1 MVRDVVIFDTTLRDG
16 EQAPGNSMTPDAKL
30 RLARQLDKLGVDVIE
45 AGFPSA
51 SEGDF
56 SGVRAIAEAVRRP
69 IIAALARCHDLDIDR
84 AGEALRPAARG
95 RIHVFIATSAL
106 HLEHKLRLTREQCLE
121 RARAAVGRA
130 KGFTD
135 DVEFSAEDATR
146 TDLDFLCQVVA
157 VAIDAGATTIN
168 LPDTVG
174 YATPGEYAAM
184 FRTVRERVPGS
195 DRVAFSAHC
204 HDDLGLAVA
213 NSFAAIEAGATQVEC
228 TINGIGERAGNAAL
242 EEIVVAARVRPQ
254 AVAFRCRV
262 HTPEL
267 FRTSQLLSHVTGIFP
282 QPNKAVVG
290 RNAFAHEAGIHQHG
304 MIQNGLTYEIIRPE
318 EVGVP
323 RSTLVLGKHSGRH
336 ALERRYHQ
344 LGYEPDEATLDT
356 LYQEFTALAD
366 KKREILDEDLLA
378 LLHGRFHDAPESYR
392 LGHLHVT
399 CGTVAAS
406 AEVSLSGP
414 WGKARERS
422 ATGTGNGPIAAA
434 FAAVG
439 EIVGRKIEVLNLTVQ
454 SVTPGRDSLGQVLVQ
469 VNVDGKSLS
478 GHGAS
483 TDIVEASTRAL
494 IHALNKAGH
503 ADELEGQSLSAAYFW
518 GV

>member
-1 MVRDVVIFDTTLRDG
+1 MGRDVVIFDTTLRDG
-16 EQAPGNSMTPDAKL
+16 EQAPGNSMTPEAKL
-30 RLARQLDKLGVDVIE
+30 RLAHQLDRLGVDVIE

-56 SGVRAIAEAVRRP
+56 SGVRAIAEAVQRP
-69 IIAALARCHDLDIDR
+69 VIAALARCHDRDIDR

-95 RIHVFIATSAL
+95 RIHVFIATSDL
-106 HLEHKLRLTREQCLE
+106 HLEHKLRLTRDQCLE
-121 RARAAVGRA
+121 RARAAVQRA
-130 KGFTD
+130 RGFTD

-146 TDLDFLCQVVA
+146 TDLEFLCRVVET
-157 VAIDAGATTIN
+157 AIDAGATTIN

-174 YATPGEYAAM
+174 YATPAEYGAM
-184 FRTVRERVPGS
+184 FRAVRERVPGS

-213 NSFAAIEAGATQVEC
+213 NSLAAIEAGAGQVEC

-242 EEIVVAARVRPQ
+242 EEIVVAGRVRPQ

-262 HTPEL
+262 NTPEL

-318 EVGVP
+318 EVGVA

-336 ALERRYHQ
+336 ALERRYRE
-344 LGYEPDEATLDT
+344 LGYELDDATLDN
-356 LYQEFTALAD
+356 LYQEFTTLAD
-366 KKREILDEDLLA
+366 KKREVLDEDLLA
-378 LLHGRFHDAPESYR
+378 LLHGRFHDAPEAYR
-392 LGHLHVT
+392 LGALEVT
-399 CGTVAAS
+399 CGTVPATAD
-406 AEVSLSGP
+406 VTLSGP
-414 WGKARERS
+414 WAGARRVT
-422 ATGTGNGPIAAA
+422 ATGNGPVAAA

-439 EIVGRKIEVLNLTVQ
+439 ELVGRRIEVLNLNVQ

-469 VNVDGKSLS
+469 VKVDGKSLS

-494 IHALNKAGH
+494 VHALNKASH
-503 ADELEGQSLSAAYFW
+503 ADDLEGESLNAAYFW

>member
-1 MVRDVVIFDTTLRDG
+1 MGRDVVIFDTTLRDG
-16 EQAPGNSMTPDAKL
+16 EQAPGNSMTPESKL
-30 RLARQLDKLGVDVIE
+30 RLARQLDRLGVDVIE

-51 SEGDF
+51 SDGDF
-56 SGVRAIAEAVRRP
+56 SGVRAIADAVRRP
-69 IIAALARCHDLDIDR
+69 VIAALARCHDRDIDR
-84 AGEALRPAARG
+84 AGEALRSAARG
-95 RIHVFIATSAL
+95 RIHVFIATSDL
-106 HLEHKLRLTREQCLE
+106 HLEHKLRLTREQCLA
-121 RARAAVGRA
+121 RARAAVQRA
-130 KGFTD
+130 KGFTA

-146 TDLDFLCQVVA
+146 SDLDFLCQVVA
-157 VAIDAGATTIN
+157 AAIDAGATTIN

-184 FRTVRERVPGS
+184 FRSVRERVPGS
-195 DRVAFSAHC
+195 DRVTFSAHC

-213 NSFAAIEAGATQVEC
+213 NSLAAIEAGAGQVEC

-242 EEIVVAARVRPQ
+242 EEIVVAGRVRPH
-254 AVAFRCRV
+254 AVSFRCGV

-267 FRTSQLLSHVTGIFP
+267 YRTSQMLSHVTGVFP

-336 ALERRYHQ
+336 ALERRYQQ
-344 LGYEPDEATLDT
+344 LGYELDEATIDK
-356 LYQEFTALAD
+356 LYQEFTTLAD
-366 KKREILDEDLLA
+366 KKQQILDEDLLA
-378 LLHGRFHDAPESYR
+378 LLHGRFHDAPEAYR
-392 LGHLHVT
+392 LAGLVVT
-399 CGTVAAS
+399 CGTVAAT
-406 AEVSLSGP
+406 ADVALAGP
-414 WGKARERS
+414 WTGERR
-422 ATGTGNGPIAAA
+422 ATGKGNGPIAAA
-434 FAAVG
+434 FSAIAG
-439 EIVGRKIEVLNLTVQ
+439 IVGRKIDVLNLTVQ

-469 VNVDGKSLS
+469 VRVDGKSLS

-494 IHALNKAGH
+494 VHALNKASN
-503 ADELEGQSLSAAYFW
+503 ADELEGQSLNAAYFW

>member
-1 MVRDVVIFDTTLRDG
+1 MGRDVVIFDTTLRDG
-16 EQAPGNSMTPDAKL
+16 EQAPGNSMTPEAKL
-30 RLARQLDKLGVDVIE
+30 RLARQLDRLGVDVIE

-56 SGVRAIAEAVRRP
+56 NGVRAIAEAVRRP
-69 IIAALARCHDLDIDR
+69 VIAALARCHDRDIDR

-95 RIHVFIATSAL
+95 RIHVFIATSDL
-106 HLEHKLRLTREQCLE
+106 HLEHKLRLTRAQCLE
-121 RARAAVGRA
+121 RASAAVQRA

-146 TDLDFLCQVVA
+146 TDLDFLCLVVEA
-157 VAIDAGATTIN
+157 AIAAGATTIN

-174 YATPGEYAAM
+174 YATPAEYATI
-184 FRTVRERVPGS
+184 FRAVRERLPGS
-195 DRVAFSAHC
+195 GGVVFSAHC

-213 NSFAAIEAGATQVEC
+213 NSLAAIAAGAGQVEC

-242 EEIVVAARVRPQ
+242 EEIVVAGRVRPL
-254 AVAFRCRV
+254 AVAFTCGV

-267 FRTSQLLSHVTGIFP
+267 YRTSQLLSHVTGVFP

-336 ALERRYHQ
+336 ALERRYHE
-344 LGYEPDEATLDT
+344 LGYELDEGTLDN

-378 LLHGRFHDAPESYR
+378 LLHGRFHDAPEAYR
-392 LGHLHVT
+392 LKHLEVT
-399 CGTVAAS
+399 CGTVTAS
-406 AEVSLSGP
+406 AAVSLAGP
-414 WGKARERS
+414 WGKTGERS
-422 ATGTGNGPIAAA
+422 ATASGNGPIAAA
-434 FAAVG
+434 FAAVA
-439 EIVGRKIEVLNLTVQ
+439 ELVGRKIEVVNLTVQ

-469 VNVDGKSLS
+469 VQVDGKSLS

-494 IHALNKAGH
+494 VHALNKASH
-503 ADELEGQSLSAAYFW
+503 ADELEGESLNAAYFW